1 MPILAPLKAVNA
13 RNHPIPIQGNSM
25 TNRATM
31 EPDTA
36 ISSSKFKRS
45 NRPPQTSDPQMNPKL
60 EAVNTAEILF
70 RSVWNRS
77 WRSGKVGPYS
87 DELSP

>member
-1 MPILAPLKAVNA
+1 MQAPLKAVNA
-13 RNHPIPIQGNSM
+13 INPPSPIQGNSM
-25 TNRATM
+25 TKTGSN
-31 EPDTA
+31 EPAIA
-36 ISSSKFKRS
+36 ISNSKFKRS

-60 EAVNTAEILF
+60 EAVNTVEILF

-87 DELSP
+87 EVLSP